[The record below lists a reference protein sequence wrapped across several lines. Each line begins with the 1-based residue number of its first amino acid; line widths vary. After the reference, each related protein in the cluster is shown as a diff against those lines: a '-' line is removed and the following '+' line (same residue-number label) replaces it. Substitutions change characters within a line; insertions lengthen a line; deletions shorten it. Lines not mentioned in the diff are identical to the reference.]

1 MNIMSRRSFL
11 SRPFL
16 GAAILVSLL
25 ALTLADISKTVGQKP
40 LAMIPDAQNG
50 EGQAGVRPQQV
61 SISGLV
67 QDDKGPLADAVV
79 RLKGT
84 VHSVLTE
91 KDGTFT
97 LSGLEAGQ
105 PAAITAWA
113 PGYYIGGGQP
123 IQPGGD
129 KLVITLKKHTGDD
142 NPDYAWLPSF
152 LKPGQGENQGCAE
165 CHSNKGTSLGF
176 SLPVDEWQQDLHSQS
191 AVNPRFLT
199 MYEGSDRQGRRS
211 DETRYFAVKDY
222 GSFPLRPDPS
232 RSYYGPG
239 YRLDFPQTEGNCA
252 ACHTPAAAMNAPVNT
267 DPRGLSGPAAEGVS
281 CDFCHKVWDVK
292 VDSATGL
299 PRPNVPGV
307 LSMEFRRPHQGH
319 QFFAG
324 PYDDVAPGEDTF
336 SPLQRQ
342 SRFCA
347 ACHFGVFWDT
357 VVYNSYGEWLQSPY
371 SQPGLGKTCQDCHM
385 PPLGNAYCAK
395 PDKGGIARD
404 PATVFSHRMPGA
416 ADTSLLQNAVTLR
429 LSASRESGR
438 VMARVAI
445 TNDKTGHHVPTDSP
459 LRHMILLVSADSGS
473 SRSLSLIDGPTLPS
487 WCGSKNGQA
496 GHYAGQPG
504 KAYAKVLEELWTRV
518 TPTGAYWNPTRIVS
532 DNRLAA
538 FASDSAAFVFQCR
551 DEEPVE
557 VQAKLLFRR
566 AYIELMEIKG
576 WDSPD
581 ISMAEGRVSLRP
593 LSLPLSEI
601 KAGLR

>member
-1 MNIMSRRSFL
+1 MLIFWAAALFFILGFL
-11 SRPFL
+11 
-16 GAAILVSLL
+16 
-25 ALTLADISKTVGQKP
+25 LADIWVMAGNGPVSTA
-40 LAMIPDAQNG
+40 LAAENREGWAGGRPEQN
-50 EGQAGVRPQQV
+50 

-67 QDDKGPLADAVV
+67 QDEKGPLAGALV
-79 RLKGT
+79 RVKGMAQA
-84 VHSVLTE
+84 VLTD

-105 PAAITAWA
+105 AVAVTAWA

-123 IQPGGD
+123 IQPGGE
-129 KLVITLKKHTGDD
+129 KMVITIKKHADDD
-142 NPDYAWLPSF
+142 NADYSWLPSF

-165 CHSNKGTSLGF
+165 CHSSKGTNLTF

-211 DETRYFAVKDY
+211 DETRYFSIKDY
-222 GSFPLRPDPS
+222 GTFPLLPDPD
-232 RSYYGPG
+232 RPYYGPG

-252 ACHTPAAAMNAPVNT
+252 ACHTPAAAINAPTTT
-267 DPRGLSGPAAEGVS
+267 DPRGLSGVTAEGIS
-281 CDFCHKVWDVK
+281 CDFCHKIWEVK
-292 VDSATGL
+292 VDPATGL
-299 PRPNVPGV
+299 PRPNAPGV

-342 SRFCA
+342 SRFFA
-347 ACHFGVFWDT
+347 AGPFGIFWDT
-357 VVYNSYGEWLQSPY
+357 VIYNSYGEWLQSSY

-385 PPLGNAYCAK
+385 PPLGNACCAR
-395 PDKGGIARD
+395 PDKGGLGRD

-416 ADTSLLQNAVTLR
+416 ADAALLQNAVTLR
-429 LSASRESGR
+429 LFASRDSGR
-438 VMARVAI
+438 VTARVTI

-459 LRHMILLVSADSGS
+459 LRHMILLVSAVGAE
-473 SRSLSLIDGPTLPS
+473 SRACALLDGPRLPS
-487 WCGSKNGQA
+487 WCGSRA
-496 GHYAGQPG
+496 TASGHYAGLPG
-504 KAYAKVLEELWTRV
+504 RAYAKVLEETWTRV
-518 TPTGAYWNPTRIVS
+518 TPTGAYWNPTRVVS

-551 DEEPVE
+551 DEETVE
-557 VQAKLLFRR
+557 VQARLLFRR
-566 AYIELMEIKG
+566 AYIELMETKG
-576 WDSPD
+576 WDFPD

-593 LSLPLSEI
+593 LSLPLAEI
-601 KAGLR
+601 KVGF

>member
-1 MNIMSRRSFL
+1 MNIISRRSFL

-25 ALTLADISKTVGQKP
+25 AMTLADISKTAGQKP

-50 EGQAGVRPQQV
+50 EGQAGARPQQV

-129 KLVITLKKHTGDD
+129 KLVITLKKHAGDD

-152 LKPGQGENQGCAE
+152 LTPGQGENQGCAE
-165 CHSNKGTSLGF
+165 CHSSKGTNLAF

-232 RSYYGPG
+232 RPYYGPG

-307 LSMEFRRPHQGH
+307 LSMEFRRPHEGH

-336 SPLQRQ
+336 SPVQRE

-385 PPLGNAYCAK
+385 PPLGNAYFVR

-459 LRHMILLVSADSGS
+459 LRHMILLVSAADAESKS
-473 SRSLSLIDGPTLPS
+473 CRLLDGPILPS

-496 GHYAGQPG
+496 GHYAGLPG

-518 TPTGAYWNPTRIVS
+518 TPSGAYWNPTRIVS

-538 FASDSAAFVFQCR
+538 FASDTATFTFQCR
-551 DEEPVE
+551 DDEAVE
-557 VQAKLLFRR
+557 LQARLLFRR
-566 AYIELMEIKG
+566 AYIELMETKG

-581 ISMAEGRVSLRP
+581 IQMAEARLSLRP
-593 LSLPLSEI
+593 LSLPPS
-601 KAGLR
+601 ADQARSR

>member
-1 MNIMSRRSFL
+1 MSRRSFL

-395 PDKGGIARD
+395 PDKGGLARD

-496 GHYAGQPG
+496 GHYAGLPG
-504 KAYAKVLEELWTRV
+504 KAYAKILEELWTRV

-538 FASDSAAFVFQCR
+538 FASDSAAFVFKVQ
-551 DEEPVE
+551 DEETVE
-557 VQAKLLFRR
+557 VRTRLLFRR

-576 WDSPD
+576 WDFPD